1 MMDLP
6 SLLVSIIYYMENKI
20 NEILIVYKCFN
31 NAEKMGVFEHTWKM

>member
-6 SLLVSIIYYMENKI
+6 SLSVSIIYYMENKI

-31 NAEKMGVFEHTWKM
+31 NVEKMGIFEQTWKM

>member
-31 NAEKMGVFEHTWKM
+31 NAEKMGVFEYV